1 MSDLDV
7 FVIDDDFDPLADLE
21 LAGEE
26 EQPETDYLPPIPD
39 AELSRVPER
48 VELPAAVRIDKLLKG
63 IPGQQFRILRAV
75 ECCADEPRGMDAI
88 VADVDEAYPTKTS
101 VYDVPQI
108 VQLLVRAGALERL
121 EAAGDGST
129 ARSSA
134 SDDAE
139 TGGPAGESDGAKGG
153 YLTVTPA
160 PPSLYRATREGLD
173 AVAARKSEKLVVQKI
188 TEEERYLPL
197 YERIFELAGRE
208 GGCPTKEL
216 DQAIDHDPLC
226 EEPRRFCGYFLGRLE
241 ETGAV
246 RWQDAWVVT
255 DLGRTVLESGVFEA
269 KRS

>member
-1 MSDLDV
+1 MSELDV
-7 FVIDDDFDPLADLE
+7 FTIDDDFDPLADLE

-48 VELPAAVRIDKLLKG
+48 VELSFEERIDKLLKG

-75 ECCADEPRGMDAI
+75 EFCAGEPRGMDEV
-88 VADVDEAYPTKTS
+88 VADMDEAYPTKTS
-101 VYDVPQI
+101 VYDASQI

-121 EAAGDGST
+121 ESDGEPGRTVAEANGAAGD
-129 ARSSA
+129 
-134 SDDAE
+134 
-139 TGGPAGESDGAKGG
+139 
-153 YLTVTPA
+153 YLEVTPA
-160 PPSLYRATREGLD
+160 PPAVFRATQAGLD
-173 AVAARKSEKLVVQKI
+173 AVAARKGEQIVIQKI
-188 TEEERYLPL
+188 TEEKRYLPL
-197 YERIFELAGRE
+197 YERFFALAGRE
-208 GGCPTKEL
+208 GGCSTKEL

-246 RWQDAWVVT
+246 RWRDAWTVT
-255 DLGRTVLESGVFEA
+255 DLGRAVLDSGVFEA